1 LADKSNSRRPNQGT
15 FLCGHF
21 KWPFGRNVG
30 GDLPSPTNEKIMGTL
45 TPSVSLR
52 LAGGLAIVMGV
63 ARASTGFIITL
74 SDELWAVLWE
84 L

>member
-1 LADKSNSRRPNQGT
+1 VPILIWLTKSNSRRPDQGT
-15 FLCGHF
+15 LLGGHF

-63 ARASTGFIITL
+63 ASVAFT
-74 SDELWAVLWE
+74 VLRPDSSSR
-84 L
+84 